1 MAKRTGK
8 SKQLR
13 RRVKQLELKLWAAH
27 QRRCTPEQEAAIE
40 AALDDTAI
48 SNA

>member
-13 RRVKQLELKLWAAH
+13 RRVKQLELKLWAQS
-27 QRRCTPEQEAAIE
+27 QRRCTAEQEANTNKAIE
-40 AALDDTAI
+40 LFMHRT
-48 SNA
+48 